1 MRNRLF
7 YKFLPVVACLIVAS
21 VALVVFL
28 VSCGRDPEEL
38 GAASETSASVEKNAV
53 SATDSASSATSAASA
68 TSATEPATSANLDPM
83 DGFVFLSEGVICV
96 ERVYYDGS
104 PTPDTEKI
112 VYFRAP
118 ENAVDVVIPDGV
130 TKIGSEAFHDCANLE
145 SVVFPNSVNMI
156 PADAFSF
163 DPRSGM
169 GFPCCQ
175 KLKSVVLPV
184 HAAIGSYA
192 FYNLQSLESVT
203 LNKDGKAARGL
214 PREDA
219 SIGDNA
225 FGLCLKLK
233 EIAIPEG
240 IETIG
245 DSAFS
250 NCLKLERVSLPA
262 SLKTIGRLAF
272 WNCSMLKEIAIPDGI
287 ETIGEAAFSR
297 CRKLER
303 VSLPASLKTIER
315 GAFADCSA
323 LKEIAIPDGVTE
335 IADDAFRGCP
345 CYKSVRQTLESRGAA
360 AQKAER

>member
-1 MRNRLF
+1 MHKHSF
-7 YKFLPVVACLIVAS
+7 VKCLPKAACLVAGS
-21 VALVVFL
+21 VVLTALL
-28 VSCGRDPEEL
+28 VSCGGEPEEP
-38 GAASETSASVEKNAV
+38 GQVPESSASVETGV
-53 SATDSASSATSAASA
+53 DSAN
-68 TSATEPATSANLDPM
+68 ENIPSANTKTL
-83 DGFVFLSEGVICV
+83 DGFVFPSEGEGLVCV
-96 ERVYYDGS
+96 ERVYYDGK

-118 ENAVDVVIPDGV
+118 ENAVNVVIPDGV
-130 TKIGSEAFHDCANLE
+130 TEIGSEAFQDCANLE

-163 DPRSGM
+163 DPRSGKA
-169 GFPCCQ
+169 FPWCQ
-175 KLKSVVLPV
+175 KLKSAVLPV

-192 FYNLQSLESVT
+192 FYNLPSLESVT
-203 LNKDGKAARGL
+203 LNKDGKAAAL

-219 SIGDNA
+219 AIGDNA

-262 SLKTIGRLAF
+262 SLKTIGRVAF
-272 WNCSMLKEIAIPDGI
+272 WNCSSLKEIAIPKGV
-287 ETIGEAAFSR
+287 ETIGETAFSR
-297 CRKLER
+297 CRNLER
-303 VSLPASLKTIER
+303 VSLPASLKTIAR
-315 GAFADCSA
+315 GAFADCSS
-323 LKEIAIPDGVTE
+323 LKEIAIPEGLTD

-345 CYKSVRQTLESRGAA
+345 CYKSVRQTMDSRRAA
-360 AQKAER
+360 AQAAER

>member
-7 YKFLPVVACLIVAS
+7 YKFLPAVAS
-21 VALVVFL
+21 LIAASAALVVFL
-28 VSCGRDPEEL
+28 ASCGKEPEEPDSDTGL
-38 GAASETSASVEKNAV
+38 SAFVEKNAV
-53 SATDSASSATSAASA
+53 SAADSVSSTSSASSTAETALSAN
-68 TSATEPATSANLDPM
+68 TEPLDK
-83 DGFVFLSEGVICV
+83 FVFPSEGVICV
-96 ERVYYDGS
+96 ERVYYDGK
-104 PTPDTEKI
+104 PTPETVKI
-112 VYFRAP
+112 VYFRAL

-169 GFPCCQ
+169 AFPCCH

-184 HAAIGSYA
+184 HAAIGAYA

-203 LNKDGKAARGL
+203 LNKDGKAAAL

-219 SIGDNA
+219 AIGDNA
-225 FGLCLKLK
+225 FGLCHKLK

-240 IETIG
+240 VETIG
-245 DSAFS
+245 DNAFS

-262 SLKTIGRLAF
+262 SLKTIGRFAF
-272 WNCSMLKEIAIPDGI
+272 WNCSMMKEIAIPEGV

-323 LKEIAIPDGVTE
+323 LKEIAIPDGVKE
-335 IADDAFRGCP
+335 IADDAFRASP
-345 CYKSVRQTLESRGAA
+345 CADSVRREMESRRATA
-360 AQKAER
+360 RRPEER

>member
-1 MRNRLF
+1 MRKHLSFQSFPAVVRLI
-7 YKFLPVVACLIVAS
+7 AAS
-21 VALVVFL
+21 AVLAAFL
-28 VSCGRDPEEL
+28 VSCGGEPADPDTDS
-38 GAASETSASVEKNAV
+38 GSSASDEKNAV
-53 SATDSASSATSAASA
+53 SATDSVSSTSSASSAAETALSAN
-68 TSATEPATSANLDPM
+68 TEPLDK
-83 DGFVFLSEGVICV
+83 FVFPSEGVICV

-145 SVVFPNSVNMI
+145 SVVFPNSVDMI

-163 DPRSGM
+163 DPRSGIA
-169 GFPCCQ
+169 FPCCQ

-184 HAAIGSYA
+184 HAAIGSYV

-203 LNKDGKAARGL
+203 LNKDGKAAAL

-219 SIGDNA
+219 AIGDNA

-233 EIAIPEG
+233 EIAIPES

-272 WNCSMLKEIAIPDGI
+272 WNCSMLKEIAIPDGV

-323 LKEIAIPDGVTE
+323 LEEITIPDGATD

-345 CYKSVRQTLESRGAA
+345 CYKSVRKLRESRRAHGADTVWM
-360 AQKAER
+360 EP

>member
-1 MRNRLF
+1 MNKHSF
-7 YKFLPVVACLIVAS
+7 FDHFPSVACLIATSAVP
-21 VALVVFL
+21 VVFF
-28 VSCGRDPEEL
+28 VSCDGKPEKP
-38 GAASETSASVEKNAV
+38 GPATETSASVEINTV
-53 SATDSASSATSAASA
+53 SATDSVSSTSSASSTAETALSAN
-68 TSATEPATSANLDPM
+68 TEPR
-83 DGFVFLSEGVICV
+83 DGFVFPSEGVICV

-104 PTPDTEKI
+104 PTPETVKV
-112 VYFRAP
+112 VYLRSP
-118 ENAVDVVIPDGV
+118 ENAVDVVIPDGIME
-130 TKIGSEAFHDCANLE
+130 IGSGAFHDCANLE

-156 PADAFSF
+156 PADAFSS

-169 GFPCCQ
+169 GFPWCQ

-184 HAAIGSYA
+184 HAAIGSYV

-203 LNKDGKAARGL
+203 LNKDGKAAAAL

-219 SIGDNA
+219 AIGDNA

-250 NCLKLERVSLPA
+250 NCRKLERVSLPA
-262 SLKTIGRLAF
+262 SLKTIGRHAF
-272 WNCSMLKEIAIPDGI
+272 FNCSALKEIAIPDGV

-323 LKEIAIPDGVTE
+323 LKEIAIPDGATD

-345 CYKSVRQTLESRGAA
+345 CYKSVRQTLDSRRAA
-360 AQKAER
+360 AQPAGR